1 MRRSYFRALLA
12 PAAVA
17 AAVALAGCDADSIA
31 PSGRALAPLS
41 DKMVATL
48 AEKNMDKESPILVR
62 LFKEESEFEVWK
74 KNRDGEFA
82 LLKTYPICRWSGD
95 LGPKKREGD
104 RQAPEGFYTISP
116 GQMNP
121 QSNYYLA
128 FNTGYPNA
136 YDRAWGYT
144 GSELMVHGDCSSR
157 GCYAMTDEQ
166 IQEIYALARE
176 SFFGGQKD
184 FQLQA
189 FPFRMTA
196 LNMAKHRNNPNLAFW
211 KMIKEGYDNFEATH
225 QEPKVAV
232 CEKHYVF
239 DAAAPENASK
249 PLTFNPRAKCPV
261 YRLDPAIADAVL
273 DHRRQEQ
280 VQMASYIARG
290 VDTVPLRIGL
300 DGGMNPVFAAKLSTH
315 TDDGRV
321 YQIAGTGM
329 EAPGALPRSGN
340 PPPTAPARTVV
351 AAPAEAAPAEPAVVM
366 ASVPMPEPAPQPKQ
380 GKAPEEKPATIAG
393 LLDNLFTKPAEAK
406 PTRRRARA
414 RRQRGQTKAAGTRG
428 GRARRAASQA
438 GEKRAAQGR
447 AAQGRTAPGRG
458 ACPAATGTAAAGQA
472 GRQAEDGSAHRLL
485 GLAAARRHLAGRAAD
500 RPCRLFRRALVGIPL
515 TPPASMSH
523 FVYVLG
529 TLTRRGPLTYVGW
542 TRDVAR
548 RLAQHNAGK
557 GARFTRGRAWVLL
570 HSEGFRSQRAAM
582 SREWHLKR
590 DRALRRSLAAA
601 LV

>member
-1 MRRSYFRALLA
+1 LRRSYFRALLA

-17 AAVALAGCDADSIA
+17 AAVALAGCDGNSIA

-196 LNMAKHRNNPNLAFW
+196 LNMAKHRNNPNFAFW

-249 PLTFNPRAKCPV
+249 PLTFNARAKCPV

-393 LLDNLFTKPAEAK
+393 LLDNLFTKPAEARPAAAAPVRAGNEAK
-406 PTRRRARA
+406 PKQPVRALA
-414 RRQRGQTKAAGTRG
+414 AHVAPHPKLAKSAPPKAAPHK
-428 GRARRAASQA
+428 AVPAQA
-438 GEKRAAQGR
+438 VAHALPQPAPQPQVKQADKPKTEV
-447 AAQGRTAPGRG
+447 RTAY
-458 ACPAATGTAAAGQA
+458 
-472 GRQAEDGSAHRLL
+472 SAS
-485 GLAAARRHLAGRAAD
+485 
-500 RPCRLFRRALVGIPL
+500 P
-515 TPPASMSH
+515 PPA
-523 FVYVLG
+523 G
-529 TLTRRGPLTYVGW
+529 TLPGAQPTVPAGSF
-542 TRDVAR
+542 DAR
-548 RLAQHNAGK
+548 WSA
-557 GARFTRGRAWVLL
+557 
-570 HSEGFRSQRAAM
+570 FR
-582 SREWHLKR
+582 
-590 DRALRRSLAAA
+590 
-601 LV
+601 